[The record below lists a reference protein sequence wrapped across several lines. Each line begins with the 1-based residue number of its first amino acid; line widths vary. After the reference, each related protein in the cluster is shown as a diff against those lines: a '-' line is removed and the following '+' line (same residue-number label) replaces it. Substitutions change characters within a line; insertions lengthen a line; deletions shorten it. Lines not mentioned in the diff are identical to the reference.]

1 MNTRLGM
8 SNQTMK
14 KAIVYPVLIL
24 IQVSLIFLAPLFPAS
39 FEPDKLRVHLR
50 MDKKIYYSDEEIT
63 LHVYIKN
70 NSGKKNY
77 FEVYDSLE
85 NESSNYTTFQP
96 LVFDM
101 AGREAEITVPYKIER
116 RDIKDL
122 VRGLE
127 KRMVELAP
135 GESFVHAINV
145 KDLFNLNLNTNYRI
159 QSIFY
164 PSFEE
169 NTVLKSDNELT
180 FKIIEPKRYNK
191 PSEVDAIERTISPK
205 EVILLTLKA
214 EKDRDWD
221 TWIKY
226 INVEKYINAFPEFVQ
241 KYIRADFEEKTQVE
255 KEFIRFVTRDRD
267 DYLVNYSV
275 IRESV
280 EKDRKIAYVDV
291 VEERFGIR
299 YTYRY
304 KYRFT
309 LEQYKNLWL
318 VTDEEATVMKGI
330 RK

>member
-1 MNTRLGM
+1 
-8 SNQTMK
+8 MK
-14 KAIVYPVLIL
+14 KAIIYPVLIL
-24 IQVSLIFLAPLFPAS
+24 TQITLAFLAPLFPAA
-39 FEPDKLRVHLR
+39 FEPEKLRVHLL
-50 MDKKIYYSDEEIT
+50 MDKKVFYSDEEVT
-63 LHVYIKN
+63 LHVWVKN
-70 NSGKKNY
+70 ISEKKNY

-85 NESSNYTTFQP
+85 KESSNYTTFQP

-101 AGREAEITVPYKIER
+101 SGREAEITVPYKIER
-116 RDIKDL
+116 RDINEL
-122 VRGLE
+122 LRGLE
-127 KRMVELAP
+127 KRLVELAP
-135 GESFVHAINV
+135 GESFVHSINI

-169 NTVLKSDNELT
+169 NTVVKSDNELT

-191 PSEVDAIERTISPK
+191 TSEVDAIERSISPK

-241 KYIRADFEEKTQVE
+241 KYIRANYEEKTQVE
-255 KEFIRFVTRDRD
+255 KEFIRFATRDRD
-267 DYLVNYSV
+267 DYLVNYR
-275 IRESV
+275 ILRESV
-280 EKDRKIAYVDV
+280 EKGRNIAYVDV

-299 YTYRY
+299 YTHRY

>member
-1 MNTRLGM
+1 MNKKKNM
-8 SNQTMK
+8 NNSKMN
-14 KAIVYPVLIL
+14 KAIIYPVLII
-24 IQVSLIFLAPLFPAS
+24 IQISMIFLAEVFPAA

-50 MDKKIYYSDEEIT
+50 MDKRVFYSDEEVT
-63 LHVYIKN
+63 LHVYVKN
-70 NSGKKNY
+70 ISEKKNY

-101 AGREAEITVPYKIER
+101 TGREAEVTVPYKIER
-116 RDIKDL
+116 RDINDL
-122 VRGLE
+122 IRGLE

-135 GESFVHAINV
+135 GESFVHTINV

-164 PSFEE
+164 PSFEDD
-169 NTVLKSDNELT
+169 TVVKSDNELT
-180 FKIIEPKRYNK
+180 FKIIEPKRHNK
-191 PSEVDAIERTISPK
+191 PSEVDAIERSISPK

-226 INVEKYINAFPEFVQ
+226 INVEKYINAYPEFVQ
-241 KYIRADFEEKTQVE
+241 KYIRANFEEKTRVE
-255 KEFIRFVTRDRD
+255 KEFIKFATRERD
-267 DYLVNYSV
+267 DYLVKFRI

-299 YTYRY
+299 YTHRY

-318 VTDEEATVMKGI
+318 ITDEEATVMKGI

>member
-1 MNTRLGM
+1 
-8 SNQTMK
+8 MK
-14 KAIVYPVLIL
+14 KAIIYPVIL
-24 IQVSLIFLAPLFPAS
+24 LVQISLISLSPVFSAV

-50 MDKKIYYSDEEIT
+50 MDKKVFFSDEEIT
-63 LHVYIKN
+63 LQVFVKN
-70 NSGKKNY
+70 ISEKKNY

-101 AGREAEITVPYKIER
+101 KGREAEITVPYKIEKR
-116 RDIKDL
+116 EINDL
-122 VRGLE
+122 IRGLE

-135 GESFVHAINV
+135 GESFVHTINI
-145 KDLFNLNLNTNYRI
+145 KDLFNMSLNTHYRI
-159 QSIFY
+159 QNLFY

-169 NTVLKSDNELT
+169 NFIVKSDNELI
-180 FKIIEPKRYNK
+180 FKIIEAKRYNK
-191 PSEVDAIERTISPK
+191 PSEVDAIDRAISPK

-221 TWIKY
+221 NWIKY

-241 KYIRADFEEKTQVE
+241 KYIRANFEEKSLLE
-255 KEFIRFVTRDRD
+255 KEFIRFATRDRD
-267 DYLVNYSV
+267 DYLINYRIV
-275 IRESV
+275 REAI
-280 EKDRKIAYVDV
+280 EKERKIAYVDV
-291 VEERFGIR
+291 IEERFGIK
-299 YTYRY
+299 YTSRY

-330 RK
+330 KK